1 MGRKSIYESYM
12 RIQLEAIVI
21 TVLSLTLTVGC
32 VLWCY
37 KKFNERT
44 SVAYIHNRGVTLQV
58 FDDTKNQ
65 KSLLE

>member
-1 MGRKSIYESYM
+1 MGRKSIYESFM

-21 TVLSLTLTVGC
+21 TVLSLIMTIGC
-32 VLWCY
+32 MVCCY

-44 SVAYIHNRGVTLQV
+44 SVTYIHNLGVTLQV

-65 KSLLE
+65 KAILK

>member
-21 TVLSLTLTVGC
+21 SVLSLTLTIGC

-37 KKFNERT
+37 KEFNEKT
-44 SVAYIHNRGVTLQV
+44 SVTYIHNHGVTLQV

-65 KSLLE
+65 KALLE